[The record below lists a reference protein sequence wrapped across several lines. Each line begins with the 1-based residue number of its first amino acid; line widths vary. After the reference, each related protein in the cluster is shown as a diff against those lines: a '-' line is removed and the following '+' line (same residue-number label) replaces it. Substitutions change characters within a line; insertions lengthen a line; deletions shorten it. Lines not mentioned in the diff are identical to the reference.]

1 MGINNVNGF
10 MQTNGIGANNVQKG
24 NGNLKGVRQQM
35 LNSIFTK
42 AEKTGIPQDKQVD
55 FVLNE
60 SKKFDT
66 NHDGKISDEEAK
78 AALKQLNAENTNAS
92 KKATAHASASGA
104 KIDQVDPKT
113 GEEFH
118 KRIAGDITNS
128 AAGHAKAASD
138 VNIE

>member
-104 KIDQVDPKT
+104 KID
-113 GEEFH
+113 
-118 KRIAGDITNS
+118 
-128 AAGHAKAASD
+128 
-138 VNIE
+138 